1 MVETLKKATH
11 HLQQIFSV
19 SGARGVQN
27 LDFFLSFFGG
37 EWDSLPCSPQ
47 DAILLVDH
55 MILPSLAP
63 PGGLDSHTW
72 YHFNRRL
79 QDQLHQTEKNDQ
91 YHFFPAPSNL
101 FHKKIFNQSSFPPSN
116 LLLCLGDHSPDRH
129 IFSVWMEGL
138 DQSLH
143 LQGNIKMFGEDWRYE
158 TPFLHNSEVYSM
170 KRLQL
175 KMLFFWGLEF
185 G

>member
-1 MVETLKKATH
+1 MITPGCNSA
-11 HLQQIFSV
+11 
-19 SGARGVQN
+19 
-27 LDFFLSFFGG
+27 GG
-37 EWDSLPCSPQ
+37 SHDPPFTPTTWWLGFVY
-47 DAILLVDH
+47 LV
-55 MILPSLAP
+55 PR
-63 PGGLDSHTW
+63 

-79 QDQLHQTEKNDQ
+79 ITRSTSSNRKKHDQ
-91 YHFFPAPSNL
+91 YHHFFRRQAIFFN
-101 FHKKIFNQSSFPPSN
+101 KKIFNQSSFPPSN

-129 IFSVWMEGL
+129 IFSVWMECL

-175 KMLFFWGLEF
+175 KMLLFLGKLEF